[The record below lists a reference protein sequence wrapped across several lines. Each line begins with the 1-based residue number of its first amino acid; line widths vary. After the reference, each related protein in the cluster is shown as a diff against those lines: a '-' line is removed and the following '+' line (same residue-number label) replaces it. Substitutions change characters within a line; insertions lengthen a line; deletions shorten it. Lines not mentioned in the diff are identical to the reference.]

1 MLKPS
6 WSCLGALLVALL
18 FQTSESVYNPCPD
31 VRQCKDK
38 ATPES
43 YTACLKSCDLD
54 HALYGSNELKRSTK
68 QRDIHDDTISS
79 DEGNVDQKIRELMQ
93 GDLLDLVSPG
103 VWEEDKEVQ
112 GEDQPLIRKA
122 RRLDAKRSYSMQH
135 FRWGKPVGKKRR
147 PVKVFPNGVE
157 EESAESYPVDFRR
170 DLSMKIDLADA
181 PELDDNDT
189 GHTPGP
195 SGEGGYRMEHFR
207 WGTPPKIKK
216 KNKNKSKDKDKN
228 KRYGGFMASE
238 KSHTPL
244 MTLFRNAIVK
254 NAHEKGQ

>member
-6 WSCLGALLVALL
+6 WSCLGTLLMALL
-18 FQTSESVYNPCPD
+18 FQTSESVYNRCLS

-38 ATPES
+38 ETPGSFNE
-43 YTACLKSCDLD
+43 CLKSCSLD
-54 HALYGSNELKRSTK
+54 RALYGSNDLKRSTK
-68 QRDIHDDTISS
+68 QRDIYSGTISS

-103 VWEEDKEVQ
+103 IWEEDKEVQ
-112 GEDQPLIRKA
+112 GEDLPLIRKA
-122 RRLDAKRSYSMQH
+122 RQFDAKRSYSMQH

-157 EESAESYPVDFRR
+157 EESAESYPVDFKR
-170 DLSMKIDLADA
+170 DLSMKIDFSDV
-181 PELDDNDT
+181 PELTDDDV
-189 GHTPGP
+189 GDTPGP
-195 SGEGGYRMEHFR
+195 SGDKKKNEGGYRMEHFR
-207 WGTPPKIKK
+207 WGTPPKR
-216 KNKNKSKDKDKN
+216 KNKNKDKN
-228 KRYGGFMASE
+228 KRYGGFMVSE